1 MSKLKLRE
9 EQVLQ
14 VTREDRESGTDDNPI
29 VYAESGPCRYQSVTY
44 WFPDGDGVIVEVNMD
59 DEDDF
64 SVKYMDGDESIEL
77 TDGPL
82 YEWAVEQYEN
92 D

>member
-14 VTREDRESGTDDNPI
+14 VKEEERENGDDSNPI
-29 VYAESGPCRYQSVTY
+29 IYAESGPCRYQSVTY

-64 SVKYMDGDESIEL
+64 TVRYMDGEESIDL